1 MNIHYKKQHE
11 TDWNTMPMEEVES
24 HSFSF
29 GLPASWKVRVYRGL
43 TVYTDN
49 YMFKLEET
57 EETVPNK
64 NITLDSPVVFNNL
77 SNDTWHEKSGEKLEQ
92 MIEMM
97 GGYAT
102 NYKERLANGEVITF
116 PLGILKLTDTNI
128 CPICRFGYRG
138 MGSLSRRDNQ
148 TEICDS
154 CGTMESLQDFS
165 FEQVKEISFN
175 GKRLGFVH
183 TVLYNKFF
191 EYTTLP
197 LEDHLTEWAKEE
209 FGIDLADSVA
219 SQTFEDVVVS
229 NGYENVTEWIKEHMR
244 ISIKESKLLRNEG

>member
-1 MNIHYKKQHE
+1 
-11 TDWNTMPMEEVES
+11 
-24 HSFSF
+24 
-29 GLPASWKVRVYRGL
+29 
-43 TVYTDN
+43 
-49 YMFKLEET
+49 
-57 EETVPNK
+57 
-64 NITLDSPVVFNNL
+64 
-77 SNDTWHEKSGEKLEQ
+77 
-92 MIEMM
+92 MIQMM

-102 NYKERLANGEVITF
+102 NYKERLVNGEVITI

-154 CGTMESLQDFS
+154 CGTRESLQDLS
-165 FEQVKEISFN
+165 FERVKEITFD
-175 GKRLGFVH
+175 GKRLGVVH

-197 LEDHLTEWAKEE
+197 LEDHLTEWVKEE
-209 FGIDLADSVA
+209 FGINLVDSLS

-229 NGYENVTEWIKEHMR
+229 HGYENVTEWVKEHMR
-244 ISIKESKLLRNEG
+244 MSIKESKLLQNEG